1 MTTAHD
7 QSARAILAAKLKYY
21 RQRSGMTIY
30 EVGDA
35 IGKSGKT
42 VSAWETGHGQPDAEM
57 FMKLYRL
64 YGVNSMSEFFG
75 ITDAPMPVSETELLE
90 SFRKL
95 NADGQRL
102 ILATIK
108 AYLNSGDYV
117 VK

>member
-1 MTTAHD
+1 MTRD
-7 QSARAILAAKLKYY
+7 QSARAILAEKLKYY

-30 EVGDA
+30 EVGNA

-57 FMKLYRL
+57 FMRLYYL
-64 YGVNSMSEFFG
+64 YGVDSMSEFFG
-75 ITDAPMPVSETELLE
+75 ILDKDMPVSETELLE

-95 NADGQRL
+95 NDEGQRL

-108 AYLNSGDYV
+108 AYINSGDY
-117 VK
+117 KK